1 MFLFSAFVFFL
12 VVQLYFYAF
21 VFGKYTRVESNFPQ
35 KPKFSSD
42 QSISSTKSLPAGV
55 SVVVCAFNEAEHL
68 ETGLV
73 ALAEQKYPNY
83 EIILIDDGSTDGTL
97 KVMQKFK
104 ERFNSEKRPVRMLRI
119 LPAESAGKKNALERG
134 IEMALKENILL
145 TDADCWPN
153 SPFWIQRMVSG
164 LEGASEIVLG
174 YGAYQKI
181 EGSFLNKLIRYETLL
196 TAMQYFSYAL
206 EGQAYMG
213 VGRNLAYKKAVFERV
228 DGFKTHLDVRSGDDD
243 LFVNEVA
250 TSDNTQICDHP
261 DAFTV
266 SEPERK
272 LSTWLR
278 QKRRHITTSQHY
290 KFKQKLKLGGFY
302 MSQIGFYVIG
312 TTLLVLNKLPMLLL
326 GLILLRYVVFFYTIR
341 LTARKLQEKDLVT
354 LAPLYEISVIFMQLY
369 VFVTNAFSPPKKW

>member
-1 MFLFSAFVFFL
+1 
-12 VVQLYFYAF
+12 
-21 VFGKYTRVESNFPQ
+21 
-35 KPKFSSD
+35 
-42 QSISSTKSLPAGV
+42 
-55 SVVVCAFNEAEHL
+55 
-68 ETGLV
+68 
-73 ALAEQKYPNY
+73 
-83 EIILIDDGSTDGTL
+83 
-97 KVMQKFK
+97 
-104 ERFNSEKRPVRMLRI
+104 
-119 LPAESAGKKNALERG
+119 
-134 IEMALKENILL
+134 
-145 TDADCWPN
+145 
-153 SPFWIQRMVSG
+153 
-164 LEGASEIVLG
+164 
-174 YGAYQKI
+174 
-181 EGSFLNKLIRYETLL
+181 
-196 TAMQYFSYAL
+196 
-206 EGQAYMG
+206 
-213 VGRNLAYKKAVFERV
+213 
-228 DGFKTHLDVRSGDDD
+228 
-243 LFVNEVA
+243 
-250 TSDNTQICDHP
+250 HP